1 MPQIKR
7 FPTLELKILHGTT
20 KRSHMPQ
27 IKRPFMPQQRPYA
40 TIKKIL
46 HVANKD
52 PTYHNKE
59 STYHNYKDPTWH
71 NEDPACHNLKTLKT
85 ATKISHA
92 TTKDPTCHNKDP
104 THHK

>member
-1 MPQIKR
+1 
-7 FPTLELKILHGTT
+7 
-20 KRSHMPQ
+20 
-27 IKRPFMPQQRPYA
+27 MPQQRSYA

-52 PTYHNKE
+52 PTDHNKV
-59 STYHNYKDPTWH
+59 STYHNYKDPTRH
-71 NEDPACHNLKTLKT
+71 NEDPACHNLKTLKA